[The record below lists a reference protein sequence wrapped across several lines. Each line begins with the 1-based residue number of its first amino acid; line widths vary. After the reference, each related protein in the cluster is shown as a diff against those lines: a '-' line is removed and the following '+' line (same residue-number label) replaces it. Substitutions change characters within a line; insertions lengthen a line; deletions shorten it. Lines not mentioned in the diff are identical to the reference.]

1 WRRNGQGL
9 GKVSSYRVVI
19 EWFKN
24 ILNPKGDQ
32 SSTRLVLL
40 WLVVNATLMG
50 WYIIRMGTEYASES
64 VMVMGGVTTI
74 AGVLKYIQKREESKK

>member
-1 WRRNGQGL
+1 
-9 GKVSSYRVVI
+9 
-19 EWFKN
+19 
-24 ILNPKGDQ
+24 
-32 SSTRLVLL
+32 
-40 WLVVNATLMG
+40 MG